1 MNKAAFDAL
10 SAEDQEIFRQA
21 AADSVTRQRELWAAK
36 NAESRAAVEAA
47 GAEINEVDKQP
58 FIDAMK
64 PVYDKHVTDP
74 VLQKMVDEV
83 QATQ

>member
-1 MNKAAFDAL
+1 MNLHEYQAKELLHQFGVAIPAGIKVT
-10 SAEDQEIFRQA
+10 SQQEAI
-21 AADSVTRQRELWAAK
+21 
-36 NAESRAAVEAA
+36 EAA

-74 VLQKMVDEV
+74 VLKKMVEDV